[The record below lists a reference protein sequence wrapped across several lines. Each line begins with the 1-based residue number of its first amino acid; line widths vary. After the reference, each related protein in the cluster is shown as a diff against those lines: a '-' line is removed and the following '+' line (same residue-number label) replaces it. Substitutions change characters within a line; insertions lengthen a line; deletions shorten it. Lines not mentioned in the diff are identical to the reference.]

1 MDRAVLE
8 ARAGAA
14 ALHERKCLLCEHRCG
29 VDRAAGALGPCRA
42 GVEARVFRHRVEHGE
57 EPELVPSHLF
67 YLSGCDLRC
76 AFCIAEE
83 RAFDPRIGT
92 PLDAAFL
99 RRALEWGRARG
110 ARNLQWV
117 GGEPTIHL
125 PAILRVMGEVDDL
138 PPIVWKSDL
147 HATPEGLALLEG
159 VVDIHVADFKF
170 GNDACAERIAGVPR
184 YMEILERNLLTV
196 AGTARLI
203 VRHLLLPGHF
213 ECCFLP
219 VARWLAAHLPGAR
232 VSIRD
237 GYLPRWQAR
246 HHADLRAPLPADAGN
261 RARREAAVL
270 GLDVVE

>member
-1 MDRAVLE
+1 MDVARL
-8 ARAGAA
+8 ARAADAA
-14 ALHERKCLLCEHRCG
+14 AAHERRCLLCEHRCG
-29 VDRAAGALGPCRA
+29 ADRAAGQLGPCRA
-42 GVEARVFRHRVEHGE
+42 GTEARVFRHRVEHGE

-92 PLDAAFL
+92 PLDAPFL

-125 PAILRVMGEVDDL
+125 PAILRAMAGAGEL
-138 PPIVWKSDL
+138 PPIVWKTDL
-147 HATPEGLALLEG
+147 HATPEALRLLAG
-159 VVDIHVADFKF
+159 VVDVQVADFKF
-170 GNDACAERIAGVPR
+170 GNDACAARIAGVPR
-184 YMEILERNLLTV
+184 YVEIVTRNLLLVSAST
-196 AGTARLI
+196 RLI

-213 ECCFLP
+213 ECCFLGI
-219 VARWLAAHLPGAR
+219 VRWLADHLPGAR

-237 GYLPRWQAR
+237 GYLPKWQAR
-246 HHADLRAPLPADAGN
+246 HHADLRSPLPADAGSL
-261 RARREAAVL
+261 ARREAALL